1 MECKM
6 NFQMYT
12 TNNYTYIRL
21 LMDKLPIF
29 FYFCTCKIDGPKFQN
44 SSSSKFIK
52 NKTGNKS

>member
-21 LMDKLPIF
+21 SIDKLPIF
-29 FYFCTCKIDGPKFQN
+29 FYFCTCKIDVPN
-44 SSSSKFIK
+44 SSSKLFIK
-52 NKTGNKS
+52 IHQK